1 MPLILED
8 GGLAAFFIF
17 WYGIVPVL
25 EALGLRHLA
34 TKIVPSVRMQIIGV
48 SDVVD
53 NYDKSDNRDSKWQGI
68 L

>member
-1 MPLILED
+1 MKMEDWRPLFLVVWD
-8 GGLAAFFIF
+8 CS
-17 WYGIVPVL
+17 VL